1 MWNSIDSGVS
11 GRSSYPA
18 LCNKINLDSSF
29 ARVWAMT
36 LIRYDKHTEGLV
48 EYFCCLSHK
57 FTDFT
62 NAQEIP
68 VSPNNLLGHKQAD

>member
-1 MWNSIDSGVS
+1 MWNSIDFGVS

-18 LCNKINLDSSF
+18 LCNKINPDSSF